1 MKEEFKY
8 NLYFVL
14 YKDKPFVNRER
25 FRNKFKKEQGDY
37 RYIKQL
43 TLDIEEYQHK
53 TYGQILPASDF
64 VEVKTR
70 QERKKE
76 SQKER
81 QRKYDRR
88 RKW

>member
-8 NLYFVL
+8 NLYFTL
-14 YKDKPFVNRER
+14 YKDRPFINRER
-25 FRNKFKKEQGDY
+25 FRNTFKKEQGNY
-37 RYIKQL
+37 LYIKQL

-53 TYGQILPASDF
+53 IYGQILPASNFID
-64 VEVKTR
+64 VKSR
-70 QERKKE
+70 EERKKE

-88 RKW
+88 RK